1 MIVVCGCL
9 DVERVNGPG
18 GEPEIS
24 SKNPP
29 HTSVLVREFRVHG
42 HGSAYRHSHTDRPGA
57 EREGRLL
64 RRLETAVV
72 CSIDAPRMP
81 GGSSRWWGWGQE
93 LVIP

>member
-18 GEPEIS
+18 GEPEIP

-42 HGSAYRHSHTDRPGA
+42 YGSAYRCPPKSPNKQHT
-57 EREGRLL
+57 
-64 RRLETAVV
+64 
-72 CSIDAPRMP
+72 SINK
-81 GGSSRWWGWGQE
+81 SRDIQK
-93 LVIP
+93 